1 MEYIKIGK
9 ILNTRGIKGELKIK
23 PFTDFQIDRYKKGKS
38 VFIFFENEYIKV
50 EVKQYKSHKNMDLL
64 VLKNYE
70 DINLVEKFKG
80 SEIYVSSED
89 ETTLYEDEYHLSEII
104 HLKVFQDN
112 ILIGYVNDVK
122 PYPQGDYLEILT
134 VDEVKKLIPFRDE
147 SVINV
152 NLETKRIEIVNMEG
166 LLWK

>member
-23 PFTDFQIDRYKKGKS
+23 PFTDFQLDRYKKGKI
-38 VFIFFENEYIKV
+38 VFIFFDNEYVQV
-50 EVKQYKSHKNMDLL
+50 EVKQYKSYKNMDLL
-64 VLKNYE
+64 VFENYE

-80 SEIYVSSED
+80 FEIYVLSED
-89 ETTLYEDEYHLSEII
+89 ETTLNEGEYHLSEII
-104 HLKVFQDN
+104 NMKVFQGN

-134 VDEVKKLIPFRDE
+134 IDKVKKLIPFRDE
-147 SVINV
+147 FVISV
-152 NLETKRIEIVNMEG
+152 NLETERIEIVNMEG
-166 LLWK
+166 LL